1 VSSRRIILPAA
12 LLLALSI
19 GASQSPFFPVLL
31 NAVLAGKQSQGF
43 TLVVTNQIIRPW
55 GEQVLLAGR
64 PVDIALDPSGQHLA
78 ILNSRGVEFLDPA
91 TGSRLAAAASRSTSY
106 TGLAYRPG
114 AREVW
119 ASEATRNGPDSLL
132 IVPLK
137 ENGLP
142 GESTRIALAGHPV
155 PAGIAFTPDGTTAF
169 VAFTASNTVAVIDAA
184 SRKILRETPAGMVP
198 FSIVYAA
205 KSKRLFVTNRGGRR
219 PAEGGAFSYSST
231 SRVGSDGETGATVS
245 GTVSVIDTRDW
256 SEKQV
261 ETGLA
266 PSGIALSKDED
277 TLAVANAHSDSV
289 SIVDTKSLAVSAVKI
304 PAFPEGTFGSQP
316 IAPVFSRS
324 GKQLF
329 VACGGINAVAVLE
342 RDGRGWR
349 FAGALPVGWFPTAL
363 AIDRNDNLRVVSVK
377 GTGNT
382 ANAKG
387 LHNSRNFEGSLV
399 TIPPAA
405 AARAEAGLREVRAA
419 SAPQFEPLNGE
430 VSDLSTLGVE
440 HVVLIIK
447 ENRTYDQVLSDI
459 PRGRRDPRLLMYG
472 RDVTPNHHAL
482 AEQYVLLDNF
492 YTSGAISFDGHHWLM
507 QAFVSDYV
515 ERAFAASPRGYAW
528 NLADALTVS
537 PAGFFWQGAP
547 RPLDVRLYGA
557 ASEPATFD
565 PATQRVTDINEHDL
579 LPWPVYWEKFKHRQW
594 QPVVGSRPGV
604 LALRPVTEQRF
615 PASTMNIPDAIRAE
629 AWLDEMARREK
640 SGRFPNL
647 SVITLTADHTMGTRP
662 QFPTPRAMVAD
673 NDLALGRIVESISKS
688 RFWPRTLILVT
699 EDDAQDGIDHVS
711 GYRTIGLAIGPHVR
725 RGVLDST
732 HYNHTSM
739 IRTIQEIFR
748 IPPRT
753 RALASARAMAT
764 TFQREAKPETY
775 TAVTPAIP
783 LDEMNPP
790 LKALSGPALR
800 AARQSLTF
808 NSHEVDDVPHDVMN
822 RILWGAAKG
831 WSTPYPDLRRR

>member
-1 VSSRRIILPAA
+1 MSPRRILVPAA
-12 LLLALSI
+12 ILVALSI
-19 GASQSPFFPVLL
+19 GAAQTPLFPVLL
-31 NAVLAGKQSQGF
+31 NVVLAGKQPEGF
-43 TLVVTNQIIRPW
+43 TLVVTNQLIRPW
-55 GEQVLLAGR
+55 GDQVPLAGR
-64 PVDIALDPSGQHLA
+64 PVDLALDPSGRHLA
-78 ILNSRGVEFLDPA
+78 VLNSRGVEFLDTA
-91 TGSRLAAAASRSTSY
+91 TGARLAAAASRSTSY
-106 TGLAYRPG
+106 TGLAYRPHVS
-114 AREVW
+114 EVW

-142 GESTRIALAGHPV
+142 GEASRIALAGHPV
-155 PAGIAFTPDGTTAF
+155 PAGITFTPDGETAF
-169 VAFTASNTVAVIDAA
+169 VAFTANNTVAVIDATA
-184 SRKILRETPAGMVP
+184 RKVFREIPAGMVP
-198 FSIVYAA
+198 FSLVYAA
-205 KSKRLFVTNRGGRR
+205 KSRRLFVTNRGGRR
-219 PAEGGAFSYSST
+219 PAEGSASSYSST
-231 SRVGSDGETGATVS
+231 SRVGSDSQTGATVS
-245 GTVSVIDTRDW
+245 GTVSVIDTGDW
-256 SEKQV
+256 SETQLDV
-261 ETGLA
+261 GLA
-266 PSGIALSKDED
+266 PSGLALSTDEK
-277 TLAVANAHSDSV
+277 TMAVANAHSDSV
-289 SIVDTKSLAVSAVKI
+289 SIIDTRSLGVSEVKI

-316 IAPVFSRS
+316 IALAFSRN
-324 GKQLF
+324 GKKLF
-329 VACGGINAVAVLE
+329 VACGGINAVGALE
-342 RDGRGWR
+342 RDGRAWR
-349 FAGALPVGWFPTAL
+349 FTGALPVGWFPTAL
-363 AIDRNDNLRVVSVK
+363 AIDRHDNLRVVSVK

-405 AARAEAGLREVRAA
+405 VARLEAGLREVREAN
-419 SAPQFEPLNGE
+419 APQFERASDG
-430 VSDLSTLGVE
+430 VSDLSSLGIE

-482 AEQYVLLDNF
+482 AERYVLLDNF

-557 ASEPATFD
+557 ATEPATFD
-565 PATQRVTDINEHDL
+565 PTTQRVTDINEHDL
-579 LPWPVYWEKFKHRQW
+579 MPWPVYWEKYKQGQW
-594 QPVVGSRPGV
+594 RAVVGSRPGV
-604 LALRPVTEQRF
+604 PALRPVTEQRF
-615 PASTMNIPDAIRAE
+615 PTPTMNIPDAIRAE
-629 AWLDEMARREK
+629 AWLEEMARHEQ

-673 NDLALGRIVESISKS
+673 NDLAMGRIVESISKS

-748 IPPRT
+748 IPQRT
-753 RALASARAMAT
+753 RALAAARAMST
-764 TFQREAKPETY
+764 VFQRESRPEPY
-775 TAVTPAIP
+775 TAAAPEIP

-800 AARQSLTF
+800 AARQSLSF

-831 WSTPYPDLRRR
+831 WYTPYPNLRRR